1 MSRPGLLRSLRELFR
16 EFRNFGN
23 PELENLKVHALELQK
38 ELDKLEAMRAARAA
52 QEEALALMQV
62 QHTVQSLQ
70 QMEKIVQQSEK
81 MIAAAVDR
89 AGAQTD
95 QQIKA
100 LLQQKAEEVMS
111 KIDLSKAL
119 SLGGSPEEAVKHAMG
134 EASAQLQAEGADFQ
148 LARAEPQALPSSNMQ
163 STQPA
168 NSPVEPSRQVPN
180 ASQHQQKRQI
190 HQHIMYRTPMNS
202 YSSWT
207 GLASR

>member
-1 MSRPGLLRSLRELFR
+1 MSRPGLLRSLRELYR

-38 ELDKLEAMRAARAA
+38 ELVKLEAKRAAREA
-52 QEEALALMQV
+52 QEDALALMQV
-62 QHTVQSLQ
+62 QHKVQNLQ

-89 AGAQTD
+89 AGARTD

-111 KIDLSKAL
+111 KIDLTQAL

-134 EASAQLQAEGADFQ
+134 EASTQLQAEGANFC
-148 LARAEPQALPSSNMQ
+148 LAQAEPQAPPSSNTQ
-163 STQPA
+163 VKSLISTC
-168 NSPVEPSRQVPN
+168 
-180 ASQHQQKRQI
+180 
-190 HQHIMYRTPMNS
+190 
-202 YSSWT
+202 
-207 GLASR
+207 LD